1 MLAAVEGEMTE
12 VALLKSQVA
21 ALERVVELQETAMAA
36 GAAKHFGARGDAA
49 SYEAVLSR
57 CEVFA
62 SLVRGSAASHAPA
75 RWRARAPR
83 SAPPRARRRREQGPG
98 LEAALARE
106 TLRADGAAKALA
118 AAAADGDARR

>member
-21 ALERVVELQETAMAA
+21 ALERVVELQEAAMAA

-57 CEVFA
+57 WRREVFA
-62 SLVRGSAASHAPA
+62 SCAEQLWLRS
-75 RWRARAPR
+75 PR
-83 SAPPRARRRREQGPG
+83 
-98 LEAALARE
+98 
-106 TLRADGAAKALA
+106 
-118 AAAADGDARR
+118 